1 MVFVSEAV
9 VNFVFVVNFVVVEN
23 SVVVFENVEKHAT
36 ATRKNNPFATKLP
49 VSLMFAAGG
58 KGEW

>member
-36 ATRKNNPFATKLP
+36 RKNNPFATKLP